1 VILNVITQAPT
12 HTHTHTHIYI
22 YIYKIWGEGE
32 TLVPFTEYEFMVPEI
47 CTAVELGTERK

>member
-1 VILNVITQAPT
+1 VITQAPT